1 MQVMVFMETGL
12 GIDQQFGSTVPLHD
26 EMAVLPDGRAEL
38 ALTGPLVTPHNL

>member
-1 MQVMVFMETGL
+1 MVFMEPGL

-38 ALTGPLVTPHNL
+38 ALTGPLVTPHNF